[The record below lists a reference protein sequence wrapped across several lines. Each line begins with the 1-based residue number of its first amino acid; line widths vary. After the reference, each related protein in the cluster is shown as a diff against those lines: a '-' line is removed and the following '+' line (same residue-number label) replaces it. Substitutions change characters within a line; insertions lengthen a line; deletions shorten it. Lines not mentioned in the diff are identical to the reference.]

1 MKTISK
7 FFFFIL
13 KVCLHWPLE
22 VWSIVNPI
30 DIDGEMLYFS
40 VNSLKIHR
48 EVCAV
53 LRQSHSAPDLLLLS
67 QLLYCHLLFSSVLL
81 YSITVERNSIW
92 PSRPSF
98 WNALLFSPDIE
109 ICGHIFP
116 LLALPPLCVP
126 PGAPSVAP
134 LVCLPV
140 PGLVSPLTDLSL
152 SVATWASL
160 WSTRPRPWL
169 CVQLLL
175 VVAVTPE
182 LVIPVWGAGA
192 AISKVS
198 KLWEYSLHRMYLVRL
213 FQRCI
218 STQSFWTLR
227 RRFNKSKKKCPDTE
241 CTTRTTDTI

>member
-1 MKTISK
+1 
-7 FFFFIL
+7 
-13 KVCLHWPLE
+13 
-22 VWSIVNPI
+22 
-30 DIDGEMLYFS
+30 MLYFS

-116 LLALPPLCVP
+116 LLALPPLAVP
-126 PGAPSVAP
+126 PAAPGVAP
-134 LVCLPV
+134 LLCLPV

>member
-1 MKTISK
+1 
-7 FFFFIL
+7 
-13 KVCLHWPLE
+13 
-22 VWSIVNPI
+22 
-30 DIDGEMLYFS
+30 MLYFS

-116 LLALPPLCVP
+116 LLALPPLAVP
-126 PGAPSVAP
+126 PAAPGVAP
-134 LVCLPV
+134 LLCLPV

-192 AISKVS
+192 EISKVS
-198 KLWEYSLHRMYLVRL
+198 KLWEHSCIASHRMYLVRL
-213 FQRCI
+213 FQRCVHKVFELYEEGLI
-218 STQSFWTLR
+218 SR
-227 RRFNKSKKKCPDTE
+227 KKCPDTVSS
-241 CTTRTTDTI
+241 TSSTDYRH